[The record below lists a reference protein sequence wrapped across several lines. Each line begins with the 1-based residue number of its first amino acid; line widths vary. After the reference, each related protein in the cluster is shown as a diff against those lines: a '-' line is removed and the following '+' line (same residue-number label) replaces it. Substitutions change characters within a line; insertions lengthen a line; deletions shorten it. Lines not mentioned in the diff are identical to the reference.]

1 VFLKHW
7 EIVLSC
13 LHWNLG
19 HIVYS
24 LYSLSFLSE
33 YLTWQILCEPMWP
46 SLWILTF
53 SSESQYLSSISQVKT
68 VPGKE
73 DEGNVE
79 ACVHVSLCFSLYH
92 TICPMGYKPRVYSYC
107 LLPALFKIGDS
118 STIQT
123 CQHTEDCISNRG
135 RMYRTLLCMEQCQQ
149 ISSSFHSTLV
159 FKPPGLWQSS
169 PQHTT
174 KCQQLMLVS
183 YLTNALSPHSVVPP
197 SPHCT
202 FWEQRSV
209 LILRLRTDCHL
220 IESLTIP
227 YKALKSWSHI

>member
-1 VFLKHW
+1 MNPCDPHCGYLHSLQSHNIYPPFPKW
-7 EIVLSC
+7 KRC
-13 LHWNLG
+13 LVKKMKETWRRACMSVSVS
-19 HIVYS
+19 VYI
-24 LYSLSFLSE
+24 
-33 YLTWQILCEPMWP
+33 TP
-46 SLWILTF
+46 SAPW
-53 SSESQYLSSISQVKT
+53 
-68 VPGKE
+68 
-73 DEGNVE
+73 
-79 ACVHVSLCFSLYH
+79 A
-92 TICPMGYKPRVYSYC
+92 
-107 LLPALFKIGDS
+107 
-118 STIQT
+118 TIQT